1 VVLAGADQAIKA
13 WIVKY
18 LENGARVVDVTGFFR
33 LVIIHNE
40 GISFG
45 MLNGLSPQISF
56 ALTLFAAAVTI
67 GLLIWLGRT
76 RSHLTGLALGL
87 LIGGAI
93 GNIVD
98 RLRFGAVI
106 DFLYFHYRNLYWPA
120 FNLADSAVVTG
131 VALLLL
137 QGLVFDKKS

>member
-1 VVLAGADQAIKA
+1 MSQLHGIRSRVSVTGLLSAVVLAGADQAIKA

-67 GLLIWLGRT
+67 GLL
-76 RSHLTGLALGL
+76 RSEEHTSELQS
-87 LIGGAI
+87 
-93 GNIVD
+93 
-98 RLRFGAVI
+98 RFGI
-106 DFLYFHYRNLYWPA
+106 
-120 FNLADSAVVTG
+120 S
-131 VALLLL
+131 
-137 QGLVFDKKS
+137 